1 MWCAY
6 IFMAI
11 ALISLPNAL
20 KTHDTIVIV
29 SWVAQTF
36 LQLVLLSII
45 MVGQDVQST
54 KTQEIINETH
64 FASLSE
70 FELAKEARA
79 IAPQAIIE
87 YSAYFAGAGT
97 GVPANYTGQNT
108 ITTLGTITTGTVAEA
123 RPDEQGAT
131 LAVHSMLG
139 YGGGFV
145 GPLAIGWT
153 LDLAG
158 GMSPLGWGLAF
169 TLIAG
174 LMAVALLV
182 FLRIRPREL
191 AGDRGT

>member
-1 MWCAY
+1 
-6 IFMAI
+6 
-11 ALISLPNAL
+11 
-20 KTHDTIVIV
+20 
-29 SWVAQTF
+29 
-36 LQLVLLSII
+36 
-45 MVGQDVQST
+45 
-54 KTQEIINETH
+54 
-64 FASLSE
+64 
-70 FELAKEARA
+70 
-79 IAPQAIIE
+79 
-87 YSAYFAGAGT
+87 
-97 GVPANYTGQNT
+97 
-108 ITTLGTITTGTVAEA
+108 
-123 RPDEQGAT
+123 
-131 LAVHSMLG
+131 MLG